1 MRKSITTAAVAVLAL
16 VLAGVALAKFT
27 QIANVSLTA
36 GKAGKSTGIIAD
48 IHSSTDVGKA
58 PKEAKLVVLT
68 FPANTKF
75 NIGRVKPCTLSDKQL
90 MSPGGS
96 CPADTQLG
104 SGSAKAVAFPLPQVA
119 TASVKAFASGSHQM
133 VLVTKATKP
142 VAVTVI
148 IRETVAGTKLSIP
161 VPQTKIQTFSVI
173 LTSLKLTVPALG
185 SGKNAL
191 ITAGR
196 CTAHKFV
203 VKSHF
208 VYTDHSTVDLES
220 SSPCS

>member
-58 PKEAKLVVLT
+58 PKEAKLLVLT

-75 NIGRVKPCTLSDKQL
+75 NIGTVKACTLSDKQL
-90 MSPGGS
+90 MSGGS
-96 CPADTQLG
+96 CPAKSQVG
-104 SGSAKAVAFPLPQVA
+104 SGSAKAVAFPLPQVS

-142 VAVTVI
+142 VKVTVI
-148 IRETVAGTKLSIP
+148 IRETVSGTKLSIP
-161 VPQTKIQTFSVI
+161 VPQTKIAGFNVI
-173 LTSLKLTVPALG
+173 LISLKLNVPALG

-191 ITAGR
+191 VTAGK

-208 VYTDHSTVDLES
+208 VYTDHSTLDLES